1 MPFLK
6 ENLQG
11 HHYHWSNNADTNPA
25 YTGQASRRF
34 FDRDNGNQV
43 LFLINL
49 YESVSDKFTISEGH
63 KIEKMINDQLPLEA
77 KSEISVFNWLKSAS

>member
-1 MPFLK
+1 MAFLK

-11 HHYHWSNNADTNPA
+11 LHYHWSSGETNPT
-25 YTGQASRRF
+25 YTGQPSRRF

-49 YESVSDKFTISEGH
+49 YESISDKFTISEGH
-63 KIEKMINDQLPLEA
+63 KIEQMITDRLPLDA
-77 KSEISVFNWLKSAS
+77 RSEISVFNWLKSSSS